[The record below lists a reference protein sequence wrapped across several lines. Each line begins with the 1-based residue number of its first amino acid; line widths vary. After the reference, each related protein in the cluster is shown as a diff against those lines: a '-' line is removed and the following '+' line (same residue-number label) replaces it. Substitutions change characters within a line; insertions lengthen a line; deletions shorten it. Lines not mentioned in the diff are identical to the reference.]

1 MSGATSTFSINRV
14 LMLAQAEM
22 HDMAEVVVFIS
33 LYPIPQVQGAIQMVE
48 SKLRRVCHLDSK
60 QSECPSEAF

>member
-1 MSGATSTFSINRV
+1 
-14 LMLAQAEM
+14 MLAQAEM